1 MKVFR
6 LPDIGEG
13 LQEAEIVSWHVSPGD
28 HVVSDQPLLAI
39 ESDKA
44 VVEIPSPY
52 SGTIV
57 TLHGAVGDIV
67 RVGAPLVGFSD
78 EAGADVGAIVGELGT
93 DKAAAAVEK
102 SVTSPTRTETISRI
116 AAAPAVRALAV
127 ARGLDLADVRG
138 TGPGGTILR
147 SDVDAAVS
155 GPETMT
161 GFERLRGARRVMASN
176 MERAGSTIV
185 PATVT
190 DLVDVTN
197 WWRKGADIT
206 CRVLSGVATAAQHE
220 PSLNAWYH
228 AATLS
233 RKLHPCVDIGLAV
246 DAPEGLYVPVI
257 RDVATLRE
265 SEIQQRVSEVVDLVR
280 MRALTPE
287 QVRNPTITVSN
298 FGSIGG
304 RHAHLVLLPP
314 QVAIIGIGRAETS
327 LQLIDER
334 VTERTMLP
342 VSLTFDHRAVTGGE
356 AARFLAVMRDH
367 LQTKKNEPR
376 TA

>member
-1 MKVFR
+1 M
-6 LPDIGEG
+6 
-13 LQEAEIVSWHVSPGD
+13 
-28 HVVSDQPLLAI
+28 
-39 ESDKA
+39 
-44 VVEIPSPY
+44 
-52 SGTIV
+52 
-57 TLHGAVGDIV
+57 
-67 RVGAPLVGFSD
+67 
-78 EAGADVGAIVGELGT
+78 
-93 DKAAAAVEK
+93 
-102 SVTSPTRTETISRI
+102 
-116 AAAPAVRALAV
+116 
-127 ARGLDLADVRG
+127 
-138 TGPGGTILR
+138 
-147 SDVDAAVS
+147 
-155 GPETMT
+155 
-161 GFERLRGARRVMASN
+161 
-176 MERAGSTIV
+176 
-185 PATVT
+185 
-190 DLVDVTN
+190 
-197 WWRKGADIT
+197 
-206 CRVLSGVATAAQHE
+206 
-220 PSLNAWYH
+220 
-228 AATLS
+228 
-233 RKLHPCVDIGLAV
+233 
-246 DAPEGLYVPVI
+246 PVI

-298 FGSIGG
+298 FGGIGG